1 MVTAIDKLKKEKDQE
16 ISDLYRKLTDA
27 NFLLNQF
34 NADKE
39 LLKLKVESLE
49 GRFDY
54 LVEAIE
60 KAFLAIER

>member
-16 ISDLYRKLTDA
+16 ISDLYRKLTD
-27 NFLLNQF
+27 FLLNQF